1 MSPLVRFILLR
12 LLLVPLTLL
21 VVTATLMALL
31 TAVPPEVRAM
41 LYLPKRVLE
50 GTYAMDMDQLR
61 QVTERYIQKYHM
73 EDPFPVQYAY
83 WVGSVLTNGGGYSPS
98 VKGDVFNALLRRTPV
113 TAELTLYSLLLF
125 IPLGVVSGLRAG
137 WRPGG
142 LLDARFRSA
151 AYIATSLPPF
161 ITGLALLGL
170 FYVFLGWFPPGAL
183 APTRRLQLI

>member
-41 LYLPKRVLE
+41 LYLPKRILE

-142 LLDARFRSA
+142 
-151 AYIATSLPPF
+151 
-161 ITGLALLGL
+161 
-170 FYVFLGWFPPGAL
+170 
-183 APTRRLQLI
+183 PTRSEIIRAISSTGRALPVPTLSAWTFTLAVVAPLESVTLPVSVP